1 MKYKMRIL
9 HFSPKGNAQR
19 IAEGIGR
26 SQKVSSDQIPP
37 AYPVEGE
44 KLLFIGV
51 ELKGSKADKA
61 VLNFCK
67 DMSTAR
73 AKNVAFYGVGSSFEG
88 IAELKKI
95 LSDKGINVAGSYEC
109 KVGGG
114 LFGGGKLSDE
124 DVKAAVDWADKL
136 VDSLA

>member
-51 ELKGSKADKA
+51 ELKGKADKA
-61 VLNFCK
+61 VVNFCNN
-67 DMSTAR
+67 MSPAR
-73 AKNVAFYGVGSSFEG
+73 SKNVALYGVGSSFEG
-88 IAELKKI
+88 LSELKTI
-95 LSDKGINVAGSYEC
+95 LSGKGINVAGTYEC

-114 LFGGGKLSDE
+114 LFGGGKLADA